1 MIEILGIAS
10 DIAGGKLG
18 SAKGVA
24 LLCEYMRENN
34 LAILHDENYL
44 SLDSGTIPPAQKD
57 DYTKHL
63 VLLYDFFKDKVAK
76 RAKAIICEKNFPF
89 VISGDHSSALAVV
102 QGIQNAL
109 PEETIGIIWID
120 AHADIHTP
128 FSTFSGNL
136 HGMPLA
142 ALIGHKA
149 ANKNTLTQSQEESWE
164 KLMNISKDSIKPENI
179 VYCGIRSLEKA
190 EQDVIDSNNICVFDI
205 ESLQKSRAVCVAKM
219 KEVLSQSTKIYVSVD
234 IDVLDCS
241 EFQSTGCNEPNGLS
255 MQELIMLT
263 KDIIK
268 SFQHKI
274 IAFELSEFNPTL
286 GNTKEQDKAAVCN
299 FLHEV
304 TESLSDNIVL
314 QR

>member
-24 LLCEYMRENN
+24 LLCEYMREKN
-34 LAILHDENYL
+34 LAILHDKNHL
-44 SLDSGTIPPAQKD
+44 SLDSSIIPPAKKD
-57 DYTKHL
+57 DYTKHID
-63 VLLYDFFKDKVAK
+63 VLYDFFKDKVAK
-76 RAKAIICEKNFPF
+76 RAEEIICENNFPF
-89 VISGDHSSALAVV
+89 IISGDHSSALAVA

-109 PEETIGIIWID
+109 PDERIGIIWID

-142 ALIGHKA
+142 AIIGHKA
-149 ANKNTLTQSQEESWE
+149 PNKNILTQAQEESWE
-164 KLMNISKDSIKPENI
+164 KLMNISKDSIQPENI

-190 EQDVIDSNNICVFDI
+190 EQDVIDSKNICVFSV
-205 ESLQKSRAVCVAKM
+205 ESLQKGRADCIEKM
-219 KEVLSQSTKIYVSVD
+219 KEVLTHSTKIYVSVD

-241 EFQSTGCNEPNGLS
+241 EFQSTGCNESNGLY

-263 KDIIK
+263 KDIIE
-268 SFQHKI
+268 SFSHKI

-304 TESLSDNIVL
+304 IESLTNNVVL